1 MPTDRPKRIVALISG
16 RGSNMLA
23 LLDAME
29 DGRIAGE
36 ITLVISNRSDTE
48 GGKKAA
54 ARGVPTDTVDI
65 NTYADKQ
72 SFEAALADRIT
83 AAKPDLIV
91 LAGFMHILSATFV
104 ARMRCP
110 IMNIHP
116 SLLPAYRGLN
126 THQRVLDAGAT
137 EHGCSIH
144 FVTAELDAGPL
155 IAQAK
160 VKVFP
165 GKDTCAEL
173 AARVLSQEHK
183 LYPAVVA
190 LFCAGELEQ
199 GQRYYLSD
207 AGALQPLPATTDN

>member
-1 MPTDRPKRIVALISG
+1 MLTDRPKRIVALISG

-23 LLDAME
+23 LSDAIK
-29 DGRIAGE
+29 DGRIAAE
-36 ITLVISNRSDTE
+36 LTLVVSSRSDAE
-48 GGKKAA
+48 GIKKAT
-54 ARGVPTDTVDI
+54 ARGIPTAAIDI
-65 NTYADKQ
+65 NTYPNKQ
-72 SFEAALADRIT
+72 SFEVALADRIT
-83 AAKPDLIV
+83 AAHPDLII
-91 LAGFMHILSATFV
+91 LAGFMHILSLTFI
-104 ARMRCP
+104 ARMGP

-126 THQRVLDAGAT
+126 THQRSLDAGDT
-137 EHGCSIH
+137 EHGCSVH

-165 GKDTCAEL
+165 EQDTCADL
-173 AARVLSQEHK
+173 AARVLSHEHK

-190 LFCAGELEQ
+190 LFCAGKLKW

-207 AGALQPLPATTDN
+207 DDTLKPVSATPGN